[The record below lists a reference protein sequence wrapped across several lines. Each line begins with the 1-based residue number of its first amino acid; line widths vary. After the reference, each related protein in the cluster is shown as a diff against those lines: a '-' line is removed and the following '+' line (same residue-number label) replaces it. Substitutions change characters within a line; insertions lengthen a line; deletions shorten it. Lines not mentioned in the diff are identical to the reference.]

1 MRALLGLRGGE
12 MICPMKF
19 SSNYSDEECEQKKCA
34 WWSEKYER
42 CWIVVESYEER
53 ASLICHQAIRDRK

>member
-1 MRALLGLRGGE
+1 

-19 SSNYSDEECEQKKCA
+19 SSDTLDTKGYREADKCQCEKEECA

-42 CWIVVESYEER
+42 CWIAVESYEER
-53 ASLICHQAIRDRK
+53 ASLICHQAMRDRK